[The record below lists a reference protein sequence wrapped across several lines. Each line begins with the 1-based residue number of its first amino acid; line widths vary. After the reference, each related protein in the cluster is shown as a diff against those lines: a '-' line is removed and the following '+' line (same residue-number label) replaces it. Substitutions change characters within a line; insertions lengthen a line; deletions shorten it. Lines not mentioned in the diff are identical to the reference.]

1 MQGFYN
7 GIRQSGTGTRKPR
20 GRYARIVPFAQANFC
35 YLLMIPKLVLASN
48 SPRRKELLALGGQ
61 AFEVK
66 PAEVNEDPQP
76 GEQPI
81 DYVQRLAGE
90 KAQKAATGLEPD
102 ALVLAADTTVVCQ
115 GRIVGKPKDADEARA
130 MLKALRGQ
138 THIVYTAISVRT
150 SAGVQLNDLATTQVP
165 MRAYSD
171 EEIEAY
177 VASGDPLDKAGA
189 YAIQHAGFHPVAS
202 MQGCLANVV
211 GLPLCH
217 LKRTLMKSNLSFDA
231 DLPSACQA
239 HFAYDCPVTGDI
251 LAWRQ

>member
-1 MQGFYN
+1 MGTDNQ
-7 GIRQSGTGTRKPR
+7 GTGTRKPT

-202 MQGCLANVV
+202 MTGCLANVV

-217 LKRTLMKSNLSFDA
+217 LKRTMLKLDLAFEV

-239 HFAYDCPVTGDI
+239 HFAYDCPVSGDV